1 MRWFVRL
8 LGVVV
13 SLALLAGL
21 ALFLIPTE
29 RIAALVAQRF
39 AAETGR
45 DLVIDGAVRPSIY
58 PLIGVRMEQVRLANA
73 AWSDAGPMMRAE
85 VMDVGLDVAAL
96 WAGDIV
102 IRRLELQAPDL
113 LLERDA
119 AGRENWAIS
128 WGAVTE
134 PVPDAAPDEG
144 RRARALSL
152 DLAEISDGRLRFR
165 DAGTGIDITAE
176 AVSGALR
183 LPGLD
188 REASLRLSGRMNGQ
202 PFTVQG
208 RAGQPGA
215 LLDGRVS
222 AVVLSGEAAGAG
234 FGFDGRAGGTP
245 LALEGQVDLDLPAL
259 GPVMALLGQSAADLP
274 PGVAPLRFTGQ
285 VTRAASGTIHARAA
299 RLRAGANALSGAADL
314 RLDGMRPQLTAQ
326 LTAEPLDLRPMTGAA
341 GAGVGNGG
349 AQGWSRAPLN
359 LAALGALDADVTL
372 SAPSIETGVMRL
384 GPTRLGLRIDN
395 ARAVFDLREVRL
407 FDGTLAGEFV
417 LNGRG
422 GGSVGGDL
430 RASEV
435 ALLPLLRDLA
445 GFERLQGTGSAQV
458 RFLGVGNSMQA
469 IMSSLSGEGQ
479 IDLGEGAIL
488 GLDLAGML
496 RTLDMNYMGEGAR
509 TVYDRVTGRFTMDG
523 GVLRNDDLRLEATR
537 LSVAGRGTVGI
548 GERVLNYRITPEAM
562 RDPETGQ
569 ALRVPLLITGP
580 WHAPRFRLDLEALA
594 EERLREEAARLE
606 ELARE
611 EARRREEE
619 LRARAER
626 ELQERLGVEREEG
639 ESLEDAARRRL
650 QDEIGRG
657 LGRLLGGD

>member
-1 MRWFVRL
+1 MRWLVRL

-29 RIAALVAQRF
+29 RIAGLVAQRF

-45 DLVIDGAVRPSIY
+45 ELVIEGVVRPSIY
-58 PLIGVRMEQVRLANA
+58 PLIGVRMEEVRLANA
-73 AWSDAGPMMRAE
+73 DWSDAPTMVRAE
-85 VMDVGLDVAAL
+85 VVDVGLDVAAL

-102 IRRLELQAPDL
+102 IRRLELRAPDV
-113 LLERDA
+113 LLERNA
-119 AGRENWAIS
+119 AGQENWAIS
-128 WGAVTE
+128 WGAVSD
-134 PVPDAAPDEG
+134 PAPDEPTSDAPAP
-144 RRARALSL
+144 ARTLAL

-165 DAGTGIDITAE
+165 DAGAGIDMVAE
-176 AVSGALR
+176 AVAGTLR
-183 LPGLD
+183 LPALD

-202 PFTVQG
+202 PFTVQAQ
-208 RAGQPGA
+208 AGQPGA

-222 AVVLSGEAAGAG
+222 AVALSGEAAGAS

-259 GPVMALLGQSAADLP
+259 GPVLAFLGQSGADLP
-274 PGVAPLRFTGQ
+274 QGVAPLRFSGA
-285 VTRAASGTIHARAA
+285 VTRAASGTIHAREA

-314 RLDGMRPQLTAQ
+314 RLDGARPQLTAQ
-326 LTAEPLDLRPMTGAA
+326 LSAEALDLRPLTGGGN
-341 GAGVGNGG
+341 GAGQNG
-349 AQGWSRAPLN
+349 APGWSRAPLN

-372 SAPSIETGVMRL
+372 SAPSIETGAVRL
-384 GPTRLGLRIDN
+384 GPTRLGLRINN

-407 FDGTLAGEFV
+407 FDGGLSGEFV

-430 RASEV
+430 RASDV

-445 GFERLQGTGSAQV
+445 GVERLQGQGSAQV
-458 RFLGVGNSMQA
+458 RFLGVGNSMHA
-469 IMSSLSGEGQ
+469 IMSSLSGEGR
-479 IDLGEGAIL
+479 IDLGQGEIL

-496 RTLDMNYMGEGAR
+496 RTLDMSYMGEGAR
-509 TVYDRVTGRFTMDG
+509 TVYDRVIGSFTMDG
-523 GVLRNDDLRLEATR
+523 GVLRNDDLRLEASR
-537 LSVAGRGTVGI
+537 LSVSGRGTVGI
-548 GERVLNYRITPEAM
+548 GERVLNYRVVPEAM
-562 RDPETGQ
+562 RDPETGD

-580 WHAPRFRLDLEALA
+580 WDAPRFRLDLEALA

-619 LRARAER
+619 LRERAER
-626 ELQERLGVEREEG
+626 ELQDRLGVEREEG

-657 LGRLLGGD
+657 LGRLLGSD

>member
-1 MRWFVRL
+1 MRWLVRL
-8 LGVVV
+8 LGVVL
-13 SLALLAGL
+13 SLAVLAGL

-45 DLVIDGAVRPSIY
+45 ELVIEGAVRPSIY
-58 PLIGVRMEQVRLANA
+58 PLIGVRMERVRLANA
-73 AWSDAGPMMRAE
+73 DWSDQGPMLQAE

-102 IRRLELQAPDL
+102 IRRLELHAPDL

-119 AGRENWAIS
+119 TGRANWAIA
-128 WGAVTE
+128 WGAVSD
-134 PVPDAAPDEG
+134 PVPDAAPEG
-144 RRARALSL
+144 GRGARAVSL

-165 DAGTGIDITAE
+165 DAGAGIDMTAE
-176 AVSGALR
+176 AVNAALR
-183 LPGLD
+183 LPGPD

-202 PFTVQG
+202 PFSLHG

-215 LLDGRVS
+215 LLEGRVS
-222 AVVLSGEAAGAG
+222 AVALNGEAAGAT

-245 LALEGQVDLDLPAL
+245 LALEGRVDLDLPAL
-259 GPVMALLGQSAADLP
+259 GPVMALLGQSATDLP
-274 PGVAPLRFTGQ
+274 PGAAPLRFSGQ

-299 RLRAGANALSGAADL
+299 RLQAGANALSGAADL
-314 RLDGMRPQLTAQ
+314 RLDGARPQLTAQ
-326 LTAEPLDLRPMTGAA
+326 LTAEALDLRPMTGGGA
-341 GAGVGNGG
+341 GAGNAG
-349 AQGWSRAPLN
+349 AQGWSRAPMN
-359 LAALGALDADVTL
+359 LAALAALDADVTL
-372 SAPSIETGVMRL
+372 SAPSVETGAVRL

-407 FDGTLAGEFV
+407 FEGTLAGEFV

-422 GGSVGGDL
+422 GGSVGGNL
-430 RASEV
+430 RASDV

-458 RFLGVGNSMQA
+458 RFLGVGNSMHA
-469 IMSSLSGEGQ
+469 IMSSLSGEGR
-479 IDLGEGAIL
+479 IDLGQGAIL

-496 RTLDMNYMGEGAR
+496 RTLDMSYMGEGAR
-509 TVYDRVTGRFTMDG
+509 TVYDQVTGSFTMDG
-523 GVLRNDDLRLEATR
+523 GVLRNEDLRLEAAR
-537 LSVAGRGTVGI
+537 LNVAGRGTVGI
-548 GERVLNYRITPEAM
+548 GERVLNYRVIPEAM

-580 WHAPRFRLDLEALA
+580 WEAPRFRLDLEALA